1 MIGGI
6 TQMKQTNQKTMD
18 DIAGDILEFPNGIR
32 LLKAWQDA
40 DATRMDDVKQVFVD
54 TVAGQYDNNFAWAG
68 PTDAIH
74 IGGSIN
80 LMTLTIMHD
89 LFGYESDEFYKG
101 DPERYVRS
109 TLMTRRLL
117 GMNKLYLSW
126 PVYAFTAE
134 AMGQQTM
141 YPDKFPPGSD
151 PDANLLNRE
160 NWQVPRTPDFDTGI
174 PAIIEDMMQVYVRLT
189 GLEPVLH
196 LSAPY
201 SLAADTFGQEPLLA
215 ALVHEPEFAKE
226 LLRHLADTVHRPW
239 INDFISK
246 FPNGWIELSDASGS
260 PFFVGPR
267 NCRDISIDA
276 IRYLAEGE
284 PWGHR
289 VYDANYRGDYVT
301 QAPKKDRRSARK
313 RKAMAVPDAPV
324 TLDDLTE
331 AKHSVCLHYVQRLH
345 DDRVPVDYYRDKAIE
360 WNVPLFAGVGSSQI
374 DRNSV
379 SDMAAA
385 KADLRDVARRD
396 IDAVKAVARTI
407 RDNGYCATKPPW
419 PGTIYFEDV
428 SSESSMELI
437 EVIIQTAL
445 NEGRY

>member
-1 MIGGI
+1 MNVLAP
-6 TQMKQTNQKTMD
+6 TEPDKTMLD
-18 DIAGDILEFPNGIR
+18 VPAFPYGIG

-40 DATRMDDVKQVFVD
+40 DPSRWAELKQVFQECVD
-54 TVAGQYDNNFAWAG
+54 GKYDQAVGRAG

-89 LFGYESDEFYKG
+89 LYGYESDEFYKG
-101 DPERYVRS
+101 DPARYVRT
-109 TLMTRRLL
+109 TLLTRRLL
-117 GMNKLYLSW
+117 GMNKMYLSW

-151 PDANLLNRE
+151 PDVMLLNRD
-160 NWQVPRTPDFDTGI
+160 NWQVPRTPDFNSGI
-174 PAIIEDMMQVYVRLT
+174 PAIIESMMRTYVELT

-215 ALVHEPEFAKE
+215 ALVHEPEFVRD
-226 LLRHLADTVHRPW
+226 LLKQLADTIHRPW
-239 INDFISK
+239 INDFIEK

-260 PFFVGPR
+260 PFFVGPK

-276 IRYLAEGE
+276 IRYLAAGE
-284 PWGHR
+284 PWGPR

-301 QAPKKDRRSARK
+301 QARPKNRRNARK
-313 RKAMAVPDAPV
+313 GNSNAAPEV
-324 TLDDLTE
+324 SITLDELT
-331 AKHSVCLHYVQRLH
+331 ASKHTVCGEYVQRLH
-345 DDRVPVDYYRDKAIE
+345 DDKVPVDYYRDKAIE
-360 WNVPLFAGVGSSQI
+360 WNVPLFAGIGSSQI

-379 SDMAAA
+379 IDLGAA
-385 KADLRDVARRD
+385 KIDLRAVVLGD
-396 IDAVKAVARTI
+396 VKAVNHVARTI
-407 RDNGYCATKPPW
+407 NANGYDEVKPPW
-419 PGTIYFEDV
+419 PGTLYFEDV
-428 SSESSMELI
+428 SSESSLDLI
-437 EVIIQTAL
+437 KVAVETAL
-445 NEGRY
+445 ENGRH

>member
-1 MIGGI
+1 M
-6 TQMKQTNQKTMD
+6 MKHTAQNTLDVTSAD
-18 DIAGDILEFPNGIR
+18 VLEFPNGIR
-32 LLKAWQDA
+32 MLQAWQDA
-40 DATRMDDVKQVFVD
+40 DATRMDELKQVFLD
-54 TVAGQYDNNFAWAG
+54 TVEGKFDSDFAWNG

-89 LFGYESDEFYKG
+89 LFGYDSSEFYKG
-101 DPERYVRS
+101 NPERYVRT

-151 PDANLLNRE
+151 PDLTLLNRE
-160 NWQVPRTPDFDTGI
+160 NWQQPRTPDFTKGI
-174 PAIIEDMMQVYVRLT
+174 PAIIEEMIRVYVSLT

-215 ALVHEPEFAKE
+215 ALVREPEFAKD

-276 IRYLAEGE
+276 IRYLAKNE
-284 PWGHR
+284 PWGDR

-301 QAPKKDRRSARK
+301 QAQQKNRCNARK
-313 RKAMAVPDAPV
+313 GGTSAATNPAV
-324 TLDDLTE
+324 TLDELTE
-331 AKHSVCLHYVQRLH
+331 AKHSVCRHYVQRLH

-379 SDMAAA
+379 ADMDAA
-385 KADLRDVARRD
+385 KADLRSVTRCDV
-396 IDAVKAVARTI
+396 DAVKTVARTI
-407 RDNGYCATKPPW
+407 RDNGYSITNPPW

-437 EVIIQTAL
+437 EVIVQTAL

>member
-1 MIGGI
+1 MLELTCKHDLLSFPKGI
-6 TQMKQTNQKTMD
+6 ELLTSWQSGETCRRAELKQFLTET
-18 DIAGDILEFPNGIR
+18 IAGRFDE
-32 LLKAWQDA
+32 
-40 DATRMDDVKQVFVD
+40 
-54 TVAGQYDNNFAWAG
+54 NFAWAG
-68 PTDAIH
+68 PENAIH

-80 LMTLTIMHD
+80 LLTLTVMHD
-89 LFGYESDEFYKG
+89 LFGYDSAEFYKG
-101 DPERYVRS
+101 DPARYVRT

-134 AMGQQTM
+134 AMGQTTM

-151 PDANLLNRE
+151 PDEMLLNRD
-160 NWQVPRTPDFDTGI
+160 NWQQVFTPDFNTGI
-174 PAIIEDMMQVYVRLT
+174 PAIIKDMLQVYVDLT

-215 ALVHEPEFAKE
+215 ALVHEPDFAME
-226 LLRHLADTVHRPW
+226 LLKHLADTIHRPW
-239 INDFISK
+239 INDFISR

-267 NCRDISIDA
+267 NCRDISIAA
-276 IRYLAEGE
+276 IRYLARGE

-301 QAPKKDRRSARK
+301 QARQKNRRNARK
-313 RKAMAVPDAPV
+313 GGDAASPEASV
-324 TLDDLTE
+324 SLDQLTD
-331 AKHSVCLHYVQRLH
+331 AKHSVCRDYVQRLH
-345 DDRVPVDYYRDKAIE
+345 DDRVPVSFYRDKAIE

-374 DRNSV
+374 DRNSF
-379 SDMAAA
+379 SDMTAA
-385 KADLRDVARRD
+385 KADLQQVIAADV
-396 IDAVKAVARTI
+396 DAVKTVARTI
-407 RDNGYCATKPPW
+407 RDNGYDNRKPPW

-428 SSESSMELI
+428 SSESSLELMEVAI
-437 EVIIQTAL
+437 RTAL
-445 NEGRY
+445 EFGRY

>member
-1 MIGGI
+1 MLELTCDHDLMIFPKGI
-6 TQMKQTNQKTMD
+6 
-18 DIAGDILEFPNGIR
+18 E
-32 LLKAWQDA
+32 LLKSWQSGEA
-40 DATRMDDVKQVFVD
+40 SRRAELKQFLAE
-54 TVAGQYDNNFAWAG
+54 TTAGRYDENFAWAG
-68 PTDAIH
+68 PDDAIH

-80 LMTLTIMHD
+80 LLTLTVMHD
-89 LFGYESDEFYKG
+89 LFGYDSAEFYKG
-101 DPERYVRS
+101 DPARYVRT

-151 PDANLLNRE
+151 PDEMLLNRD
-160 NWQVPRTPDFDTGI
+160 NWRDVFTPDFNTGI
-174 PAIIEDMMQVYVRLT
+174 PAIIKEMLQVYVDLT
-189 GLEPVLH
+189 GLEPVLQ

-215 ALVHEPEFAKE
+215 ALVHEPEFAMD
-226 LLRHLADTVHRPW
+226 LLKHLADTIHRPW
-239 INDFISK
+239 INDFISR

-260 PFFVGPR
+260 PFFVGPK
-267 NCRDISIDA
+267 NCRDMSISA

-301 QAPKKDRRSARK
+301 QARQKNRRSARK
-313 RKAMAVPDAPV
+313 GAATAAPSAPV
-324 TLDDLTE
+324 TLDQLTD
-331 AKHSVCLHYVQRLH
+331 AKHSVCRDYVQRLH
-345 DDRVPVDYYRDKAIE
+345 DDRVPVSYYRDKAID

-374 DRNSV
+374 DRNSI
-379 SDMAAA
+379 SDMVMA
-385 KADLRDVARRD
+385 KADLHQVISGDVE
-396 IDAVKAVARTI
+396 AVKTVARTI
-407 RDNGYCATKPPW
+407 RDNGYDNRKPPW

-428 SSESSMELI
+428 SSESSLELMEI
-437 EVIIQTAL
+437 AIGTAL
-445 NEGRY
+445 ASGRY

>member
-1 MIGGI
+1 MYH
-6 TQMKQTNQKTMD
+6 TPQKTFGGTSSD
-18 DIAGDILEFPNGIR
+18 RLEFPNGIR
-32 LLKAWQDA
+32 LLEAWQNGDTA
-40 DATRMDDVKQVFVD
+40 GRDELKRLLVD
-54 TVAGQYDNNFAWAG
+54 TIDGKFDENFAWAG

-89 LFGYESDEFYKG
+89 LFGYESAEFYKG
-101 DPERYVRS
+101 DPERYVR
-109 TLMTRRLL
+109 TTMMNRRLL

-134 AMGQQTM
+134 ALGQETM

-151 PDANLLNRE
+151 PDVMLFNRE
-160 NWQVPRTPDFDTGI
+160 NWQVPRTPDFSTGI
-174 PAIIEDMMQVYVRLT
+174 PAIIEEMIRVYVSLT

-201 SLAADTFGQEPLLA
+201 SLAADSFGQEPLLA
-215 ALVHEPEFAKE
+215 ALVHEPEFAKQ
-226 LLRHLADTVHRPW
+226 LLMQLVDTVHRPW
-239 INDFISK
+239 INDFMSK

-260 PFFVGPR
+260 PFFIGPR

-276 IRYLAEGE
+276 ISYLVDSE

-301 QAPKKDRRSARK
+301 QAPQKNRRNARRGGASAEPEIR
-313 RKAMAVPDAPV
+313 V
-324 TLDDLTE
+324 TLDDLTK
-331 AKHSVCLHYVQRLH
+331 AKHSVCRDYVQRLH
-345 DDRVPVDYYRDKAIE
+345 DDKVPVDYYRDKAID
-360 WNVPLFAGVGSSQI
+360 WNVPLSAGVGSSQI

-379 SDMAAA
+379 SDLATA
-385 KADLRDVARRD
+385 KVALRDVAKRD
-396 IDAVKAVARTI
+396 VAAVKAVARAI
-407 RDNGYCATKPPW
+407 RDNGYCDRNPPW

-428 SSESSMELI
+428 SSESSMELL
-437 EVIIQTAL
+437 EVIVQTAL